1 MSKIGAMLDVGKRS
15 LMNSQTALQT
25 VSHNIANKSTEG
37 YSRQRV
43 DLETSQPLGMGKLR
57 IGMGARAAQVSRTNN
72 PFLEKQLEAETGR
85 LGFAKSHADGMGR
98 IEQIFNEQINKGLNR
113 FVSDLF
119 NAFRD
124 LANNPESAATRA
136 LVKETA
142 SFVTQDL
149 GRIHKTLLTVQAELD
164 QTITAEIEE
173 LNVMS
178 TEVAQLNQQIQTV
191 ELQGSTANDERDKRD
206 LLIKKM
212 GEKINIK
219 AVEGK
224 EGSVTIT
231 AGDSAILVSGYSAS
245 QLRAS
250 ASQGTA
256 SKREGCVDIYLS
268 TPAGTDSPVVTKQMT
283 GGAIGGALKVRDQV
297 AEGLLSDL
305 DEMAYTLA
313 TNVNAIHQQGFTAR
327 GEPAGRFFDGVS
339 SKRDAAASLKVS
351 SEIMRSVDNIAAGAL
366 PGASGDNRIAN
377 DIAALQNA
385 QIVNNDSTT
394 LDGYYQGMVGR
405 LAVTTK
411 KANSVAEH
419 QQSIVDQLKN
429 IRESVSGVSLDEE
442 AMKMIEHQKHFEAS
456 ARLIKVADDML
467 TTVIGLVGR

>member
-43 DLETSQPLGMGKLR
+43 DLETSQPLGTGKLR
-57 IGMGARAAQVSRTNN
+57 IGMGARAAAVSRVNN
-72 PFLEKQLEAETGR
+72 PFLEKQIETETAR

-98 IEQIFNEQINKGLNR
+98 VEQVFNEQINKGLNR

-124 LANNPESAATRA
+124 LSNNPESSATRA

-142 SFVTQDL
+142 AFVTQDL
-149 GRIHKTLLTVQAELD
+149 ERISSNLLNIQKELD
-164 QTITAEIEE
+164 HTISAEVEEINVMTAEI
-173 LNVMS
+173 
-178 TEVAQLNQQIQTV
+178 AQLNEQVQTV
-191 ELQGSTANDERDKRD
+191 ELQGSVANDERDRRD
-206 LLIKKM
+206 LLIKKL

-224 EGSVTIT
+224 EGAVNIT
-231 AGDSAILVSGYSAS
+231 AGNNAILVSGYSAS
-245 QLRAS
+245 PLNTGASGGRA
-250 ASQGTA
+250 G
-256 SKREGCVDIYLS
+256 KREGGVDIYLA
-268 TPAGTDSPVVTKQMT
+268 TPPGTDSPVVTGQMT
-283 GGAIGGALKVRDQV
+283 GGTVGGALKVRDQV
-297 AEGLLSDL
+297 VEELLGDL

-313 TNVNAIHQQGFTAR
+313 KNVNEIHRQGYTAR
-327 GEPAGRFFDGVS
+327 GEMAGDFFTGAYD
-339 SKRDAAASLKVS
+339 KRGAASTLKVS
-351 SEIMRSVDNIAAGAL
+351 KDIMQSVDNIAAGEL

-377 DIAALQNA
+377 AIAALQNETIMKDGSA
-385 QIVNNDSTT
+385 TM
-394 LDGYYQGMVGR
+394 DGYYQGMMGR

-411 KANSVAEH
+411 KANNVAEH
-419 QQSIVDQLKN
+419 QQSILEQLKN